1 MKGGIFR
8 YPLGIKWIFFWAGVI
23 ATFAYRVIIVLNF
36 YSPYWVKVFWYI
48 GTAGFI
54 LYFGYRFDIQRREK
68 NLIKD
73 YDLVGAVKK
82 SKLKGKQKKVLEYVI
97 KTNLNS
103 KAKWNSLFIFLL
115 SILALVIGILLD
127 VGWIGFG

>member
-1 MKGGIFR
+1 MFK
-8 YPLGIKWIFFWAGVI
+8 YPLGLKWIFFWAGVI
-23 ATFAYRVIIVLNF
+23 ATFAYRIIIILNF

-48 GTAGFI
+48 GTSGFI

-68 NLIKD
+68 NLIQD
-73 YDLVGAVKK
+73 YNLLSAVKK

-103 KAKWNSLFIFLL
+103 KARWNSLFIFLL
-115 SILALVIGILLD
+115 SILALIIGIFLD
-127 VGWIGFG
+127 TGLISFS

>member
-1 MKGGIFR
+1 MFK
-8 YPLGIKWIFFWAGVI
+8 YPLGLKWIFFWAGVI
-23 ATFAYRVIIVLNF
+23 ATFAYRIIIILNF

-48 GTAGFI
+48 GTSGFI

-68 NLIKD
+68 NLIQD
-73 YDLVGAVKK
+73 YNLLSAVKK

-103 KAKWNSLFIFLL
+103 KARWNSLFIFLL
-115 SILALVIGILLD
+115 SILALIIRIFLD
-127 VGWIGFG
+127 TGLISFG